1 MFPDY
6 LYLSNISPIFRGV
19 IFVIAVFQEMHFY
32 FLLNYTNISKIVNPV
47 QCHSYLSDHYDG
59 HELRF
64 SIFLNVN
71 NLEFPS
77 STVSIMTCVI
87 CQIVPV
93 ASCVFCWSDFG
104 FTVGRHADGV
114 AAVGIIVVIF
124 FIKLFFRVIFLL
136 VQSILRFVFSVTVII
151 FRVRVVR

>member
-47 QCHSYLSDHYDG
+47 QCHSYLSDHYDC

-71 NLEFPS
+71 MFTILS
-77 STVSIMTCVI
+77 S
-87 CQIVPV
+87 QV
-93 ASCVFCWSDFG
+93 A
-104 FTVGRHADGV
+104 
-114 AAVGIIVVIF
+114 
-124 FIKLFFRVIFLL
+124 LY
-136 VQSILRFVFSVTVII
+136 QS
-151 FRVRVVR
+151 